1 MVTKIGEEALFK
13 QYCQRARVHQQFFT
27 SIVDRLPCLK
37 GKIHAVLYTKGKV
50 VLYLVSSC
58 DYMFIQSYLSSIEE
72 ICQQKRFPPV
82 SSVVVRVSSP
92 VKKVDL
98 TSKPTRSRPPL
109 SLSDSLCKLSDRV
122 ENSKLKSSLRKWAA
136 NINSSRDTDG

>member
-1 MVTKIGEEALFK
+1 M
-13 QYCQRARVHQQFFT
+13 
-27 SIVDRLPCLK
+27 
-37 GKIHAVLYTKGKV
+37 
-50 VLYLVSSC
+50 
-58 DYMFIQSYLSSIEE
+58 QSYLSSIEE

-82 SSVVVRVSSP
+82 SSVVIRVSSP

-98 TSKPTRSRPPL
+98 ANTPSRSRPPL

-136 NINSSRDTDG
+136 NIDSSRDTDT